1 MSCGVV
7 TMVDSGVVDTVF
19 VEEAVESVFVSVA
32 DCSLLLHDAS
42 ERNNTPRN
50 ALEMV
55 CALIIVVVFKIRK
68 CRGGKGD
75 TRGKWY

>member
-7 TMVDSGVVDTVF
+7 TMVDSGVVDAVL

-42 ERNNTPRN
+42 ERNNAPSN

-55 CALIIVVVFKIRK
+55 ALIIVVVFKIRK
-68 CRGGKGD
+68 CRGGRSD
-75 TRGKWY
+75 TRGKWH